1 MVVESSNGSIG
12 GLLSGEIKIDR
23 NNIPVY
29 CNYVDKYYDFAVSQE
44 S

>member
-1 MVVESSNGSIG
+1 MVAPSNGYIG

-29 CNYVDKYYDFAVSQE
+29 FNYVVNNYDFAVSQE